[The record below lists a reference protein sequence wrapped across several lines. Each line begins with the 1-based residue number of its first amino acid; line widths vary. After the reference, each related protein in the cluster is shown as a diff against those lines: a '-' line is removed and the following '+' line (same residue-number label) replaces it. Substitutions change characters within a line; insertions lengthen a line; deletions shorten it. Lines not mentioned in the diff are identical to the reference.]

1 MCLFLFDPENFEW
14 ELFWEASSHNCCLFK
29 VSSFVFLRVTE
40 VWIRMFVLFSFSPSL
55 LFPMEV
61 IGAVNRYPSQSKP
74 LYTQVWP
81 SYHIHTKL
89 AATGTLSVSCQTF
102 PPSELTNTSIVNQW
116 SDTHAPVVNSE
127 DQSLFRPGQSGRDRV
142 IGIIIAEIIT
152 TRPWKNCI

>member
-14 ELFWEASSHNCCLFK
+14 ELFWEASSHNCCLFR

-55 LFPMEV
+55 LFPMEI

-81 SYHIHTKL
+81 SYHKYHIHTKL
-89 AATGTLSVSCQTF
+89 GTAGTSSSCQGF
-102 PPSELTNTSIVNQW
+102 PLELSELTNTSIVNQW
-116 SDTHAPVVNSE
+116 SDNHAPVVNSE
-127 DQSLFRPGQSGRDRV
+127 DQSLFRPGQSLSQ
-142 IGIIIAEIIT
+142 A
-152 TRPWKNCI
+152 RPEW